1 MADMF
6 CNQCGRALEPGSQ
19 FCAGCGKPV
28 QITQTVTFYGQPG
41 GQMMGQQGQGAA
53 PINTYF
59 DNAPSPEKQVA
70 ERNLF
75 WWGLLAFWLGPFGF
89 ILYYSSRQMYPKRA
103 KVVLVCSIIGTV
115 FSLVYL
121 TQSGDEEAVFRLLR
135 FLAKS

>member
-1 MADMF
+1 MSNMF

-19 FCAGCGKPV
+19 FCAGCGKAV
-28 QITQTVTFYGQPG
+28 QITQTVTYYGQPG
-41 GQMMGQQGQGAA
+41 GQMGHPNQTGAA

-59 DNAPSPEKQVA
+59 DNAPSPEKQAA

-75 WWGLLAFWLGPFGF
+75 LWGLFAFWLGPFGF

-115 FSLVYL
+115 FSFIYL
-121 TQSGDEEAVFRLLR
+121 GYLGDQEAAFQLLR